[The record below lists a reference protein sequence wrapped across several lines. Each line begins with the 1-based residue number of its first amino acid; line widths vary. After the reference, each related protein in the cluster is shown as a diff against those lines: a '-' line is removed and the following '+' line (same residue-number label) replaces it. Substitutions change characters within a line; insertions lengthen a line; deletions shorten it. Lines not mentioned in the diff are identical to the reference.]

1 MRCESHRLP
10 VMGSTNSALPRARRS
25 HPHLADGEGQPPRAA
40 VYERLGAVREEWLD
54 YSLAV

>member
-1 MRCESHRLP
+1 MWPSGAGQALVFAFRDRCRELGR
-10 VMGSTNSALPRARRS
+10 N
-25 HPHLADGEGQPPRAA
+25 HPHLADGEGEPPRAA